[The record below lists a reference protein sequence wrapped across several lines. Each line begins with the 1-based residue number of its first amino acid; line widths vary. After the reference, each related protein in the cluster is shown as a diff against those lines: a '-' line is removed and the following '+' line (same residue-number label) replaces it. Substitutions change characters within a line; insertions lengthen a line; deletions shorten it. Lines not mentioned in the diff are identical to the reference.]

1 MMGNLICYSI
11 SLRNRPL
18 TISSKRSLHKPS
30 TLQQGRSS
38 KGAAMTR
45 SATFQTI
52 AVTAAFGVLAAGCS
66 REKPAEPTSPIEAP
80 AAQNAAAVGY
90 ACESGKTI
98 AVAYPDA
105 QTARVSY
112 EGKDYILTSVVA
124 ASGAR
129 YAGQGLEWHTA
140 SRGELESG
148 TLSRAGQGDQTGGV
162 IIERCSRPV
171 AAVAPPPSG
180 APCAAENLRLT
191 VEGGDAGM
199 GHRLTTLAL
208 RNAGPNACTVTGYPS
223 VSLLDGEGKLMTGVR
238 AVQAPGSYLAQGR
251 APTPVEI
258 RPQQA
263 AWFDLA
269 WTVVPHED
277 KGETTCPSA
286 KTVRVTAPGAAT
298 AIALPLAF
306 TPCGG
311 QVEVSPLRPVAEA
324 SAQPAAAPAN

>member
-1 MMGNLICYSI
+1 
-11 SLRNRPL
+11 
-18 TISSKRSLHKPS
+18 
-30 TLQQGRSS
+30 
-38 KGAAMTR
+38 MTR
-45 SATFQTI
+45 TVTFQTI
-52 AVTAAFGVLAAGCS
+52 ALTAGLGLLVAGCS
-66 REKPAEPTSPIEAP
+66 QEKPAEPTSPIEAP
-80 AAQNAAAVGY
+80 ATQDAAAVGY
-90 ACESGKTI
+90 ACESGKTVV
-98 AVAYPDA
+98 VAYPDA

-112 EGKDYILTSVVA
+112 EGKDYALTSVVS

-129 YAGQGLEWHTA
+129 YAGQGLEWWTA
-140 SRGELESG
+140 SRGETESG
-148 TLSRAGQGDQTGGV
+148 TLSRMGQGDQAGGV

-180 APCAAENLRLT
+180 APCAAENLRLA

-199 GHRLTTLAL
+199 GHRVTTLAL
-208 RNAGPNACTVTGYPS
+208 RNTGPSACTVTGYPS
-223 VSLLDGEGKLMTGVR
+223 VSLLDGDGKLLTGVR
-238 AVQAPGSYLAQGR
+238 AAQTPGNYFAQGR

-269 WTVVPHED
+269 WSVIPHED

-286 KTVRVTAPGAAT
+286 KTVRVTAPGAAS

-324 SAQPAAAPAN
+324 SAQAAAPAAG

>member
-1 MMGNLICYSI
+1 
-11 SLRNRPL
+11 
-18 TISSKRSLHKPS
+18 
-30 TLQQGRSS
+30 
-38 KGAAMTR
+38 MTR
-45 SATFQTI
+45 TVTFQTI
-52 AVTAAFGVLAAGCS
+52 ALTAGLGLLAAGCS
-66 REKPAEPTSPIEAP
+66 QEKPAEPTSPIEAP
-80 AAQNAAAVGY
+80 AAQDAAAVGY
-90 ACESGKTI
+90 ACESGKTVV
-98 AVAYPDA
+98 VAYPDV

-112 EGKDYILTSVVA
+112 EGKDYALTSVVS

-129 YAGQGLEWHTA
+129 YAGQGLEWWTA
-140 SRGELESG
+140 SRGETESG
-148 TLSRAGQGDQTGGV
+148 TLSRMGQGDQAGGV

-180 APCAAENLRLT
+180 APCAAENLRLA

-199 GHRLTTLAL
+199 GHRVTTLAL
-208 RNAGPNACTVTGYPS
+208 RNTGPSACTVTGYPS
-223 VSLLDGEGKLMTGVR
+223 VSLLDGDGKLLTGVR
-238 AVQAPGSYLAQGR
+238 AAQAPGNYFAQGR

-258 RPQQA
+258 RPQQG

-269 WTVVPHED
+269 WSVIPHED

-286 KTVRVTAPGAAT
+286 KTVRVTAPGAAS

-324 SAQPAAAPAN
+324 SAQAAAPAAG

>member
-1 MMGNLICYSI
+1 M
-11 SLRNRPL
+11 
-18 TISSKRSLHKPS
+18 
-30 TLQQGRSS
+30 QD
-38 KGAAMTR
+38 
-45 SATFQTI
+45 
-52 AVTAAFGVLAAGCS
+52 
-66 REKPAEPTSPIEAP
+66 
-80 AAQNAAAVGY
+80 AAAVGY
-90 ACESGKTI
+90 ACESGKTVV
-98 AVAYPDA
+98 VAYPDA

-112 EGKDYILTSVVA
+112 EGKDYALTSVVS

-129 YAGQGLEWHTA
+129 YAGQGLEWWTA
-140 SRGELESG
+140 SRGETESG
-148 TLSRAGQGDQTGGV
+148 TLSRMGQGDQAGGV

-180 APCAAENLRLT
+180 APCAAENLRLA

-199 GHRLTTLAL
+199 GHRVTTLAL
-208 RNAGPNACTVTGYPS
+208 RNTGPSACTVTGYPS
-223 VSLLDGEGKLMTGVR
+223 VSLLDGDGKLLTGVR
-238 AVQAPGSYLAQGR
+238 AAQAPGNYFAQGR

-269 WTVVPHED
+269 WSVIPHED

-298 AIALPLAF
+298 AITLPLAF

-324 SAQPAAAPAN
+324 SAQAAAPAAG

>member
-1 MMGNLICYSI
+1 
-11 SLRNRPL
+11 
-18 TISSKRSLHKPS
+18 
-30 TLQQGRSS
+30 
-38 KGAAMTR
+38 MTR

-52 AVTAAFGVLAAGCS
+52 ALTAGLGLLAAGCS
-66 REKPAEPTSPIEAP
+66 REKPAEPTSPVETPEA
-80 AAQNAAAVGY
+80 QSAAAVGY
-90 ACESGKTI
+90 ACESGKTVV
-98 AVAYPDA
+98 VAYPDA
-105 QTARVSY
+105 QTARLSY
-112 EGKDYILTSVVA
+112 EGKDYVLTNVVS

-148 TLSRAGQGDQTGGV
+148 ALSRAGQEGPAGGV

-180 APCAAENLRLT
+180 APCAAETLRLA

-208 RNAGPNACTVTGYPS
+208 RNAGPDACTVTGYPS
-223 VSLLDGEGKLMTGVR
+223 VSLLDGEGRLMTGVR
-238 AVQAPGSYLAQGR
+238 AVQAPGSYLAQGGV
-251 APTPVEI
+251 PTPVEI

-269 WTVVPHED
+269 WTVIPHED
-277 KGETTCPSA
+277 KGEKTCPSA

-306 TPCGG
+306 APCGG
-311 QVEVSPLRPVAEA
+311 QVEVSPLRPVADT
-324 SAQPAAAPAN
+324 SAQTVSELAN

>member
-1 MMGNLICYSI
+1 
-11 SLRNRPL
+11 
-18 TISSKRSLHKPS
+18 
-30 TLQQGRSS
+30 
-38 KGAAMTR
+38 MTR
-45 SATFQTI
+45 TVTFQTI
-52 AVTAAFGVLAAGCS
+52 ALTAGLGLLVAGCS
-66 REKPAEPTSPIEAP
+66 QEKPAEPTSPIEAP
-80 AAQNAAAVGY
+80 ATQDAAAVGY
-90 ACESGKTI
+90 ACESGKTVV
-98 AVAYPDA
+98 VAYPDA

-112 EGKDYILTSVVA
+112 EGKDYALTSVVSG
-124 ASGAR
+124 SGAR
-129 YAGQGLEWHTA
+129 YAGQGLEWWTA
-140 SRGELESG
+140 SRGETESG
-148 TLSRAGQGDQTGGV
+148 TLSRMGQGDQAGGV

-180 APCAAENLRLT
+180 APCAAENLRLA

-199 GHRLTTLAL
+199 GHRVTTLAL
-208 RNAGPNACTVTGYPS
+208 RNTGPSACTVTGYPS
-223 VSLLDGEGKLMTGVR
+223 VSLLDGDGKLLTGVR
-238 AVQAPGSYLAQGR
+238 AAQAPGNYFAQGR

-269 WTVVPHED
+269 WSVIPHED

-286 KTVRVTAPGAAT
+286 KTVRVTAPGAAS

-324 SAQPAAAPAN
+324 SAQAAAPAAG

>member
-1 MMGNLICYSI
+1 
-11 SLRNRPL
+11 
-18 TISSKRSLHKPS
+18 
-30 TLQQGRSS
+30 
-38 KGAAMTR
+38 MTR
-45 SATFQTI
+45 TVTFQTI
-52 AVTAAFGVLAAGCS
+52 ALTAGLGLLVAGCS
-66 REKPAEPTSPIEAP
+66 QEKPAEPTSPIEAP
-80 AAQNAAAVGY
+80 ATQDAAAVGY
-90 ACESGKTI
+90 ACESGKTVV
-98 AVAYPDA
+98 VAYPDA

-112 EGKDYILTSVVA
+112 EGKDYALTSVVS

-129 YAGQGLEWHTA
+129 YAGQGLEWWTA
-140 SRGELESG
+140 SRGETESG
-148 TLSRAGQGDQTGGV
+148 TLSRMGQGDQAGGV

-180 APCAAENLRLT
+180 APCAAETLRLA

-199 GHRLTTLAL
+199 GHRVTTLAL
-208 RNAGPNACTVTGYPS
+208 RNTGATACTVTGYPS
-223 VSLLDGEGKLMTGVR
+223 VSLLDGDGKLLTGVR
-238 AVQAPGSYLAQGR
+238 AAQAPGNYFAQGR

-269 WTVVPHED
+269 WSIIPHED

-286 KTVRVTAPGAAT
+286 KTVRVTAPGAAS

-324 SAQPAAAPAN
+324 SAQAAAPAAG

>member
-1 MMGNLICYSI
+1 
-11 SLRNRPL
+11 
-18 TISSKRSLHKPS
+18 
-30 TLQQGRSS
+30 
-38 KGAAMTR
+38 MTR
-45 SATFQTI
+45 TVTFQTI
-52 AVTAAFGVLAAGCS
+52 ALTAGLGLLVAGCS
-66 REKPAEPTSPIEAP
+66 QEKPAEPTSPIEAP
-80 AAQNAAAVGY
+80 AMQDAAAVGY
-90 ACESGKTI
+90 ACESGKTVV
-98 AVAYPDA
+98 VAYPDA

-112 EGKDYILTSVVA
+112 EGKDYALTSVVS

-129 YAGQGLEWHTA
+129 YAGQGLEWWTA
-140 SRGELESG
+140 SRGETESG
-148 TLSRAGQGDQTGGV
+148 TLSRMGQGDQACGV

-180 APCAAENLRLT
+180 APCAAENLRLA

-199 GHRLTTLAL
+199 GHRVTTLAL
-208 RNAGPNACTVTGYPS
+208 RNTGPSACTVTGYPS
-223 VSLLDGEGKLMTGVR
+223 VSLLDGDGKLLTGVR
-238 AVQAPGSYLAQGR
+238 AAQGPGNYFAQGR

-269 WTVVPHED
+269 WSVIPHED
-277 KGETTCPSA
+277 KGEATCPSA
-286 KTVRVTAPGAAT
+286 KTVRVTAPGAAS

-324 SAQPAAAPAN
+324 SAQAAAPAAG

>member
-1 MMGNLICYSI
+1 
-11 SLRNRPL
+11 
-18 TISSKRSLHKPS
+18 
-30 TLQQGRSS
+30 
-38 KGAAMTR
+38 MTTTV
-45 SATFQTI
+45 TFQTI
-52 AVTAAFGVLAAGCS
+52 ALTAGLGLLVAGCS
-66 REKPAEPTSPIEAP
+66 QEKPAEPTSPIEAP
-80 AAQNAAAVGY
+80 ATQDAAAVGY
-90 ACESGKTI
+90 ACESGKTVV
-98 AVAYPDA
+98 VAYPDA

-112 EGKDYILTSVVA
+112 EGKDYALTSVVS

-129 YAGQGLEWHTA
+129 YAGQGLEWWTA
-140 SRGELESG
+140 SRGETESG
-148 TLSRAGQGDQTGGV
+148 TLSRMGQGDQAGGV

-180 APCAAENLRLT
+180 APCAAENLRLA

-199 GHRLTTLAL
+199 GHRVTTLAL
-208 RNAGPNACTVTGYPS
+208 RNTGPSACTVTGYPS
-223 VSLLDGEGKLMTGVR
+223 VSLLDGDGKLLTGVR
-238 AVQAPGSYLAQGR
+238 AAQAPGNYFAQGR

-269 WTVVPHED
+269 WSVIPHED

-286 KTVRVTAPGAAT
+286 KTVRVTAPGAAS

-324 SAQPAAAPAN
+324 SAQAAAPAAG

>member
-1 MMGNLICYSI
+1 
-11 SLRNRPL
+11 
-18 TISSKRSLHKPS
+18 
-30 TLQQGRSS
+30 
-38 KGAAMTR
+38 MTR
-45 SATFQTI
+45 TVTFQTI
-52 AVTAAFGVLAAGCS
+52 ALTAGLGLLVAGCS
-66 REKPAEPTSPIEAP
+66 QEKPAEPTSPIEAP
-80 AAQNAAAVGY
+80 AVQDAAAVGY
-90 ACESGKTI
+90 ACESGKTVV
-98 AVAYPDA
+98 VAYPDA

-112 EGKDYILTSVVA
+112 EGKDYVLTSVVS

-129 YAGQGLEWHTA
+129 YAGQGLEWWTA
-140 SRGELESG
+140 SRGETESG
-148 TLSRAGQGDQTGGV
+148 TLSRMGQGDQTGGV

-180 APCAAENLRLT
+180 APCAAENLRLA

-199 GHRLTTLAL
+199 GHRVTTLAL
-208 RNAGPNACTVTGYPS
+208 RNAGPSACTVAGYPS
-223 VSLLDGEGKLMTGVR
+223 VSLLDGDGKLLTGVR
-238 AVQAPGSYLAQGR
+238 AAQVPGNYFAQGR

-269 WTVVPHED
+269 WSVIPHED

-286 KTVRVTAPGAAT
+286 KTVRVTATGAAS

-311 QVEVSPLRPVAEA
+311 QVEVSPLRPVADA
-324 SAQPAAAPAN
+324 SAQTAGSAAG

>member
-1 MMGNLICYSI
+1 
-11 SLRNRPL
+11 
-18 TISSKRSLHKPS
+18 
-30 TLQQGRSS
+30 
-38 KGAAMTR
+38 MTR
-45 SATFQTI
+45 TVTFQTI
-52 AVTAAFGVLAAGCS
+52 ALTAGLGLLVASCS
-66 REKPAEPTSPIEAP
+66 QEKPAEPTSPIEAP
-80 AAQNAAAVGY
+80 ATQDAAAVGY
-90 ACESGKTI
+90 ACESGKTVV
-98 AVAYPDA
+98 VACPDA

-112 EGKDYILTSVVA
+112 EGKDYALTSVVS

-129 YAGQGLEWHTA
+129 YAGQGLEWWTA
-140 SRGELESG
+140 SRGETESG
-148 TLSRAGQGDQTGGV
+148 TLSRMGQGDQAGGV

-180 APCAAENLRLT
+180 APCAAENLRLA

-199 GHRLTTLAL
+199 GHRVTTQAL
-208 RNAGPNACTVTGYPS
+208 RNTGPSACTVTGYPS
-223 VSLLDGEGKLMTGVR
+223 VSLLDGDGKLLTGVR
-238 AVQAPGSYLAQGR
+238 AAQAPGNYFAQGR

-269 WTVVPHED
+269 WSVIPHED

-286 KTVRVTAPGAAT
+286 KTVRVTAPGAAS

-324 SAQPAAAPAN
+324 SAQAAAPAAG

>member
-1 MMGNLICYSI
+1 
-11 SLRNRPL
+11 
-18 TISSKRSLHKPS
+18 
-30 TLQQGRSS
+30 
-38 KGAAMTR
+38 MTR
-45 SATFQTI
+45 TVTFQTI
-52 AVTAAFGVLAAGCS
+52 ALTAGLGLLVAGCS
-66 REKPAEPTSPIEAP
+66 QEKPAEPTSPIEAP
-80 AAQNAAAVGY
+80 ATQDAAAVGY
-90 ACESGKTI
+90 ACESGKTVV
-98 AVAYPDA
+98 VAYPDA

-112 EGKDYILTSVVA
+112 EGKDYALTSVVS

-129 YAGQGLEWHTA
+129 YAGQGLEWWIA
-140 SRGELESG
+140 SRGETESG
-148 TLSRAGQGDQTGGV
+148 TLSRMGQGDQAGGV

-180 APCAAENLRLT
+180 APCAAENLRLA

-199 GHRLTTLAL
+199 GHRVTTLAL
-208 RNAGPNACTVTGYPS
+208 RNTGPSACTVTGYPS
-223 VSLLDGEGKLMTGVR
+223 VSLLDGDGKLLTGVR
-238 AVQAPGSYLAQGR
+238 AAQAPGNYFAQGR

-269 WTVVPHED
+269 WSVIPHED

-286 KTVRVTAPGAAT
+286 KTVRVTAPGAAS

-324 SAQPAAAPAN
+324 SAQAAAPAAG

>member
-1 MMGNLICYSI
+1 
-11 SLRNRPL
+11 
-18 TISSKRSLHKPS
+18 
-30 TLQQGRSS
+30 
-38 KGAAMTR
+38 MTR
-45 SATFQTI
+45 TVTFQTI
-52 AVTAAFGVLAAGCS
+52 ALTAGLGLLVAGCS
-66 REKPAEPTSPIEAP
+66 QEKPAEPTSPIEAP
-80 AAQNAAAVGY
+80 ATQDAAAVGY
-90 ACESGKTI
+90 ACESGKTVV
-98 AVAYPDA
+98 VAYPDA

-112 EGKDYILTSVVA
+112 EGKDYALTSVVS

-129 YAGQGLEWHTA
+129 YAGHGLEWWTA
-140 SRGELESG
+140 SRGETESG
-148 TLSRAGQGDQTGGV
+148 TLSRMGQGDQAGGV

-180 APCAAENLRLT
+180 APCAAETLRLA

-199 GHRLTTLAL
+199 GHRVTTLAL
-208 RNAGPNACTVTGYPS
+208 RNTGATACTVTGYPS
-223 VSLLDGEGKLMTGVR
+223 VSLLDGDGKLLTGVR
-238 AVQAPGSYLAQGR
+238 AAQAPGNYFAQGR

-269 WTVVPHED
+269 WSIIPHED

-286 KTVRVTAPGAAT
+286 KTVRVTAPGAAS

-324 SAQPAAAPAN
+324 SAQAAAPAAG

>member
-1 MMGNLICYSI
+1 
-11 SLRNRPL
+11 
-18 TISSKRSLHKPS
+18 
-30 TLQQGRSS
+30 
-38 KGAAMTR
+38 MTR
-45 SATFQTI
+45 T
-52 AVTAAFGVLAAGCS
+52 AVALMTCLGLTAAACS
-66 REKPAEPTSPIEAP
+66 QEAP
-80 AAQNAAAVGY
+80 PATAPVEAPVAPLAAAVGY
-90 ACESGKTI
+90 ACESGKVVT
-98 AVAYPDA
+98 VTYPDTE
-105 QTARVSY
+105 TARVSY
-112 EGKDYILTSVVA
+112 DGRDYVMASAVS

-129 YAGQGLEWHTA
+129 YAGQGLEWWTA
-140 SRGELESG
+140 SRDGQESG
-148 TLSRAGQGDQTGGV
+148 TLSRLAPNDTTGGT

-171 AAVAPPPSG
+171 PALAPSPE
-180 APCAAENLRLT
+180 APCVGTNLRLS

-208 RNAGPNACTVTGYPS
+208 RNAGPDACAVTGYPS
-223 VSLLDGEGKLMTGVR
+223 VSLLDAEGKLMTGVR

-269 WTVVPHED
+269 WTVIPHED

-311 QVEVSPLRPVAEA
+311 QVEVSPLRPVADA
-324 SAQPAAAPAN
+324 SAQTVSELAN

>member
-1 MMGNLICYSI
+1 
-11 SLRNRPL
+11 
-18 TISSKRSLHKPS
+18 
-30 TLQQGRSS
+30 
-38 KGAAMTR
+38 MTR
-45 SATFQTI
+45 TVTFQTI
-52 AVTAAFGVLAAGCS
+52 ALTAGLGLLVAGCS
-66 REKPAEPTSPIEAP
+66 QEKPAEPTSPIEAP
-80 AAQNAAAVGY
+80 ATQDAAAVGY
-90 ACESGKTI
+90 ACESGKTVV
-98 AVAYPDA
+98 VAYPDA

-112 EGKDYILTSVVA
+112 EGKDYALTSVVS

-129 YAGQGLEWHTA
+129 YAGQGLEWWTA
-140 SRGELESG
+140 SRGETESG
-148 TLSRAGQGDQTGGV
+148 TLSRMGQGDQAGGV

-180 APCAAENLRLT
+180 APCAAENLRLA

-199 GHRLTTLAL
+199 GHRVTTLAL
-208 RNAGPNACTVTGYPS
+208 RNTGPSACTVTGYPS
-223 VSLLDGEGKLMTGVR
+223 VSLLDGDGKLLTGVR
-238 AVQAPGSYLAQGR
+238 AAQAPGNYFAQGR

-269 WTVVPHED
+269 WSVIPHEN

-286 KTVRVTAPGAAT
+286 KTVRVTAPGAAS

-324 SAQPAAAPAN
+324 SAQAAAPAAG